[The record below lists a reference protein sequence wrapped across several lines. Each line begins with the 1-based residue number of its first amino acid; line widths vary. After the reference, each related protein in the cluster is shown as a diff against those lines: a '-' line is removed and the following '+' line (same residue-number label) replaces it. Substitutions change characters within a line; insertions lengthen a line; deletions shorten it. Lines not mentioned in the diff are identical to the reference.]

1 MRRKKIG
8 LWFLLLIMLV
18 AFLPGIVAAQDTPPT
33 DDWEFDV
40 QIYGW
45 MPNIYGKSATGS
57 DFELDLDDILD
68 SLQFMVMSTLGAKKD
83 KWAFQVDV
91 IYLDLE
97 SDKNSTANLPSGI
110 PVNVYADVE
119 LKAWVVTP
127 IASYNVLEQD

>member
-1 MRRKKIG
+1 MHKKIG
-8 LWFLLLIMLV
+8 LLFLSLIVL
-18 AFLPGIVAAQDTPPT
+18 IVFVPVTAMAQDATQK

-57 DFELDLDDILD
+57 DFEIDLDDILD